1 MNKGKVFLNGFIT
14 ENPILVSLL
23 GMCATLGTSSSAET
37 GMGMGLAT
45 TFVLICSNVVISLLK
60 SVIPDGVRIPAFIVV
75 IAAFTTIVQMVV
87 QAYAPAL
94 YDALGIFLPLI
105 VVNCIVLGRA
115 ESFASKNGVAD
126 SLVDGLGSGLGFTF
140 VLTLLGCFREILGSG
155 KLFGMELF
163 SADYGTLV
171 FVLAPGGFIVLG
183 YMIAA
188 NNVIMERRK
197 KSAERRER
205 ETAERELLKDQP
217 HQTPMAAKEGV

>member
-45 TFVLICSNVVISLLK
+45 TFVLVCSNIVISLLK

-94 YDALGIFLPLI
+94 YSALGIFLPLI

-115 ESFASKNGVAD
+115 ESFASKHGVAD
-126 SLVDGLGSGLGFTF
+126 SLVDGLGSGLGFTL
-140 VLTLLGCFREILGSG
+140 VLVILGAIREILGSG
-155 KLFGMELF
+155 KIFGQEIF
-163 SADYGTLV
+163 AADYGTLV

-183 YMIAA
+183 YMIAV
-188 NNVIMERRK
+188 NNVLVDRRK
-197 KSAERRER
+197 KREARKAEE
-205 ETAERELLKDQP
+205 A
-217 HQTPMAAKEGV
+217 AAKESI